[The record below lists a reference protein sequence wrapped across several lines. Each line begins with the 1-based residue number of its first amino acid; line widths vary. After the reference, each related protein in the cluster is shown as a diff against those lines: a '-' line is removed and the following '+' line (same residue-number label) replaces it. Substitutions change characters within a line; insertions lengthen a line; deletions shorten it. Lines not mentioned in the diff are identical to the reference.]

1 MAKKD
6 EEQGTVGTQVES
18 LKEVSPMEG
27 LFQLPLTDSKNIIL
41 ILLRGQSYSP

>member
-18 LKEVSPMEG
+18 LKEMC
-27 LFQLPLTDSKNIIL
+27 LQW
-41 ILLRGQSYSP
+41 RGYFSSL